1 MVGGTENQPF
11 GQTVDSGA
19 TVCGKQ
25 ICDEVRGRDILLG
38 EEQADQTVVSVA
50 FVREVPRMRLM
61 VSALFA
67 GDVCVVVF
75 VVMVER
81 RQQYHRQD
89 DRQQDKTRYAPLQKH
104 FYDRDSRGED
114 TIFLVFVRI
123 IVP

>member
-19 TVCGKQ
+19 AVCGKQ

-38 EEQADQTVVSVA
+38 EELADQTVVSVA

-61 VSALFA
+61 VSALLA

-81 RQQYHRQD
+81 RQQHHRQD
-89 DRQQDKTRYAPLQKH
+89 DRQQDKTRYASLQKQDDA
-104 FYDRDSRGED
+104 FFARQRYKNA
-114 TIFLVFVRI
+114 V
-123 IVP
+123 